1 MRAAKTARLKG
12 PRRSEGD
19 FSAEATMP
27 PVMKRQVPKGVKTA
41 DRLIA
46 VGASTGGTEAIR
58 EFLVGMPVDC
68 PGIVIVQHMP
78 ENFTKMFAE
87 RLNGLCQINV
97 KEAEHNDP
105 ILPGHA
111 YIAPGG
117 KHLWVKRD
125 DGQLLCKL
133 STEAPMNL
141 HRPSVDFLFRSCAK
155 FIGAD
160 AVGVIMTG
168 MGRDGADG
176 MKAMKEKGAWNIAQ
190 DEATS
195 VIFGMPREA
204 IEVDA
209 VHEVA
214 PGQAAMALTAVEEE
228 GSREMN
234 AGRGAQARVPHL
246 PPRGRDLRGRH
257 PPGPGDPRG
266 ERGHARA
273 SRGAV
278 RAWSHQPARGH
289 RADRGPG
296 PHVRLSGA
304 GAARGRQRH
313 RARRRSPLL
322 GLVVSSVSDVLALA
336 EDEISPTPELGTR
349 AIAAAIAGIGTR
361 RGANS
366 ASSVLL
372 LDVDYVLRRVRED
385 QK

>member
-1 MRAAKTARLKG
+1 MTQKIRVLIVDDSKLIRDVLTAILNEQPDIEVVGAAADAFQARDLIKQLNPDVITLDVEMPKMNGLEFLDKLMRAEPTPVVMISTATERGSEVTFRALELGAVDFVTKPKLAEQTPDDYGDIIAEKVRAAKTARLKG
-12 PRRSEGD
+12 PRRSDGD

-27 PVMKRQVPKGVKTA
+27 PVMKRPVPKGVKTA

-58 EFLVGMPVDC
+58 EFLVGMPDDC

-87 RLNGLCQINV
+87 RLNGLCRINV

-176 MKAMKEKGAWNIAQ
+176 MVSMKEKGSWNIAQ

-204 IEVDA
+204 IEANA

-214 PGQAAMALTAVEEE
+214 PLGKL
-228 GSREMN
+228 REK
-234 AGRGAQARVPHL
+234 
-246 PPRGRDLRGRH
+246 
-257 PPGPGDPRG
+257 
-266 ERGHARA
+266 
-273 SRGAV
+273 
-278 RAWSHQPARGH
+278 
-289 RADRGPG
+289 
-296 PHVRLSGA
+296 
-304 GAARGRQRH
+304 
-313 RARRRSPLL
+313 
-322 GLVVSSVSDVLALA
+322 ALA
-336 EDEISPTPELGTR
+336 ASQRKKE
-349 AIAAAIAGIGTR
+349 AA
-361 RGANS
+361 
-366 ASSVLL
+366 
-372 LDVDYVLRRVRED
+372 
-385 QK
+385 Q